1 MFLEYIVFSRITHS
15 RRFFF
20 PNSETRL
27 NAFYS
32 TSNLLL
38 NLSLLLLLLLFLL
51 FLLLL
56 LLLLLNLSV
65 KLGETSEINQ
75 IS

>member
-20 PNSETRL
+20 SNSETRL

-38 NLSLLLLLLLFLL
+38 NLSLLLLLLFLL

-65 KLGETSEINQ
+65 KLGETSEIYL

>member
-15 RRFFF
+15 PILFFS
-20 PNSETRL
+20 NSETSL
-27 NAFYS
+27 NAFYYRS
-32 TSNLLL
+32 DLLL
-38 NLSLLLLLLLFLL
+38 NLSLLCLLLL

-56 LLLLLNLSV
+56 LLLLHLSV
-65 KLGETSEINQ
+65 KLGEISEIYL